1 MNCKIFWAISFYVV
15 NIILNKKYINVLFS
29 QILRYNLLISKKNWW
44 YYNTIYFVSLLI
56 IEIPVDIKMRNNWLL
71 ISRLFFVVGLQRMK
85 KAKDQR
91 QSWKSLRA
99 SKNCWVKKV
108 DKTFFPVLVG
118 KSAKNKLQKR
128 IPSKLPLV
136 KDYSISSGHNS
147 QSKS

>member
-1 MNCKIFWAISFYVV
+1 MHQSYNFVV
-15 NIILNKKYINVLFS
+15 
-29 QILRYNLLISKKNWW
+29 LLISKKKWW
-44 YYNTIYFVSLLI
+44 CYNTIYFVSLLI
-56 IEIPVDIKMRNNWLL
+56 IDIPVDIKMRNNWPL
-71 ISRLFFVVGLQRMK
+71 ISRLFFVVGLQRVK

-128 IPSKLPLV
+128 IPSKLPIVMKYCLWTEL
-136 KDYSISSGHNS
+136 YSKLISNGGLALAILGL
-147 QSKS
+147 